1 MWLEQWARLAAKDA
15 AALILPSLP
24 HYTRLFCRVIL
35 AVPIFLSLHKNVHK
49 TILFYTEVKTIP

>member
-35 AVPIFLSLHKNVHK
+35 AVPIFLSAQKCTQ